1 MAAYTRIAQKVRLTV
16 LKHSQVLSLIERGL
30 ADANPEVVSV
40 LTDSLIPAWLSHVKN
55 KNKEQG
61 GIADFMAML
70 DPTTSLSTSTK
81 CIQENFLKKK
91 HLEKNL

>member
-1 MAAYTRIAQKVRLTV
+1 M
-16 LKHSQVLSLIERGL
+16 
-30 ADANPEVVSV
+30 VSV

-81 CIQENFLKKK
+81 CIQESFIKKK
-91 HLEKNL
+91 HLERKFVTVIFEKNHKSVS